1 MKDEYLKAYQRKVDE
16 IKELD
21 VSTEE
26 KRVLAANAKEEIL
39 NQYKQSY
46 KKDDENKNDNSSTIE
61 NKDPI
66 DNILNKFEEREER
79 GEVGI
84 QLQESSEFLSPD
96 NLFAT
101 MDLDDLLS
109 DVELGEDGDEDES
122 EFLDGDELL
131 ASILEDFDDFDP
143 SLLDEEFNIDDYF
156 SDLNIEDDQLPQSNL
171 SDFEQEEK
179 NDLEVDVLSVEE
191 INEGQIIDEQIDD
204 EELLEIQTESIKE
217 LEKEREKVQK
227 LGIVEVILLIILIIL
242 ICIVIYLTIGV

>member
-1 MKDEYLKAYQRKVDE
+1 MKDEYLKVYQRKVDE

-26 KRVLAANAKEEIL
+26 KRVLAAKAKEEIL

-46 KKDDENKNDNSSTIE
+46 KKDDDNKDDSSSIIE

-66 DNILNKFEEREER
+66 DNILNKFEKREER

-84 QLQESSEFLSPD
+84 QLQESDDLLSPD

-101 MDLDDLLS
+101 MDLDELLS
-109 DVELGEDGDEDES
+109 DVELEEDALEDES

-131 ASILEDFDDFDP
+131 ASILEDFDDFDS

-156 SDLNIEDDQLPQSNL
+156 NDLNIEDDQLPKSNL

-179 NDLEVDVLSVEE
+179 SDLEVDVLSVEE
-191 INEGQIIDEQIDD
+191 INEGQIIDEQIEDD
-204 EELLEIQTESIKE
+204 ELLEIQSESIKE

-227 LGIVEVILLIILIIL
+227 LGIVEVVLLLILIVL
-242 ICIVIYLTIGV
+242 ICIVVYLTIGV